1 MGRHEFQNAPE
12 GTHTQRRV
20 MGNGEMKFPV
30 QKGRQADMRTL
41 LSGAFATQ
49 DP

>member
-1 MGRHEFQNAPE
+1 MGLHEFQTALKS
-12 GTHTQRRV
+12 TQTQRNV

-30 QKGRQADMRTL
+30 QKGRQADRRTL